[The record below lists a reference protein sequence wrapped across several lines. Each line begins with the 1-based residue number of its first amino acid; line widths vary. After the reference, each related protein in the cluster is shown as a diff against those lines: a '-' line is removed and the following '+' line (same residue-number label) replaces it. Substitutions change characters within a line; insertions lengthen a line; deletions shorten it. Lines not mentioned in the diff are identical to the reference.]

1 MDFAISS
8 ICVTDCENQFEIAN
22 TSFCMKNFLSGLGS
36 NIADLYG
43 GRDDAAIIVCP
54 DKNSI
59 IFRAFIKGV
68 KYEIKKIVDLV
79 HKDFAQWYSD
89 FEMILVEEKEP
100 FDWRSS
106 EIANDV
112 RDLVQDLV
120 FEYMRCHRDLNE
132 FFTDAKVNEVEM
144 SLLEYNIQ
152 NKDENAT
159 NEAQENHVVEQTNI
173 DMSENEEVKQV
184 EVVLRHDEGVAD
196 KNVVDESV
204 ADVAGEDGTDEIVAD
219 KNVADG
225 SLTDKNVVDDS
236 VPNENVVD
244 DSIQTKML

>member
-1 MDFAISS
+1 
-8 ICVTDCENQFEIAN
+8 
-22 TSFCMKNFLSGLGS
+22 
-36 NIADLYG
+36 
-43 GRDDAAIIVCP
+43 
-54 DKNSI
+54 
-59 IFRAFIKGV
+59 
-68 KYEIKKIVDLV
+68 
-79 HKDFAQWYSD
+79 
-89 FEMILVEEKEP
+89 MILVKEKEP

-132 FFTDAKVNEVEM
+132 FFTDAKIHEVEM

-173 DMSENEEVKQV
+173 DVSENEEVKQV

-244 DSIQTKML
+244 DSIPNENVVDDSVPNENVVDNSVVNEEDEVREKNTEEMQQEVVTHEVSLVAEENMSQHYLDYNKRLEANSENTCL